1 MQSSLRK
8 SLNSSPDLLSDG
20 EVGGG
25 TAKEGGVG
33 EGGPALAIA
42 QNELGVVHTSL
53 EGLLLAGLSLEGE
66 LGLVLTGGKALIELA
81 ITERLV
87 SGGLDVDHHLASG
100 GLVVDSEGNVHLEG
114 GADGAACGGH
124 SERVDLELATIVHGA
139 GLKLLAEEDG
149 VDVLAE
155 ALDQVDEAVDTHTVA
170 QEVADLLL
178 ALLVGES
185 SLAKLPASANH
196 TDVEDSVQE
205 LVDSLGHE
213 LVAKAAEGELKVL
226 GVPVDLGHTIAGD
239 LGVGN
244 GQYGNEEE
252 GSSKA
257 AHLEL
262 VWSSSPC

>member
-8 SLNSSPDLLSDG
+8 SIPKAELLASDG

-25 TAKEGGVG
+25 AAKEGGVG
-33 EGGPALAIA
+33 VGGPALTVA
-42 QNELGVVHTSL
+42 QNKLGVVHTSL
-53 EGLLLAGLSLEGE
+53 ERLRLAGLGLEGE

-87 SGGLDVDHHLASG
+87 SGRLDVEHHLASG
-100 GLVVDSEGNVHLEG
+100 GLVVHGEGNVHLEG
-114 GADGAACGGH
+114 GANGAALGGH
-124 SERVDLELATIVHGA
+124 GERVDLELATIVHGA
-139 GLKLLAEEDG
+139 GLELLAEEDG

-155 ALDQVDEAVDTHTVA
+155 ALDHVDESVDTDTVA

-178 ALLVGES
+178 AGLVGES
-185 SLAKLPASANH
+185 GLAKLAASTNH
-196 TDVEDSVQE
+196 TDVEDSIQE
-205 LVDSLGHE
+205 LVDSLAHE
-213 LVAKAAEGELKVL
+213 PVAETAEGELEAL

-262 VWSSSPC
+262 VWSSSH

>member
-25 TAKEGGVG
+25 AAKEGGVG
-33 EGGPALAIA
+33 EGGPALTVA
-42 QNELGVVHTSL
+42 QNELGVVHTCL
-53 EGLLLAGLSLEGE
+53 KRLRLAGLSLELE
-66 LGLVLTGGKALIELA
+66 LDLVLTGGKALIELA

-87 SGGLDVDHHLASG
+87 SGGLDVDHHL
-100 GLVVDSEGNVHLEG
+100 DSEGNVHLEG

-213 LVAKAAEGELKVL
+213 LVAETAEGELKAL
-226 GVPVDLGHTIAGD
+226 GV
-239 LGVGN
+239 
-244 GQYGNEEE
+244 
-252 GSSKA
+252 
-257 AHLEL
+257 
-262 VWSSSPC
+262 